1 MENGKTDAQRN
12 GATRSWAK
20 LGFERARPSA
30 KASALPCAACLGGRR
45 GGRELGTQRSA
56 EGARAQRPRPGSWVQ
71 CPHACE
77 VFVALR
83 SWVTTSPIPG
93 TAQITRRTR
102 KTGTAGPGHLNPAQA
117 KQPASRTRRS
127 GREGAHRVWPCAHR
141 RPAAAP
147 RLLPQPPP
155 SSVPRGPD
163 PSPQRHLKHE
173 PLTLE
178 PKQVPTLDG

>member
-1 MENGKTDAQRN
+1 MENGKTDVQRN

-56 EGARAQRPRPGSWVQ
+56 EGARAQRPRPGSWAQ

-93 TAQITRRTR
+93 TARIPRWPR

-127 GREGAHRVWPCAHR
+127 GREGPIACGRVR
-141 RPAAAP
+141 TGNQP
-147 RLLPQPPP
+147 RHHDSYPNRHPRACPGDQTPPH
-155 SSVPRGPD
+155 SGI
-163 PSPQRHLKHE
+163 
-173 PLTLE
+173 
-178 PKQVPTLDG
+178 